1 MSLETLYSP
10 ESLVARGQQLQ
21 DDAETV
27 SFDMF
32 DTLLVR
38 RTHDPDLVK
47 LPVARFISSLAK
59 AQGFDWNWREVQ
71 TLRDQTENAMR
82 ALTGESY
89 QDQEARYPVFMQE
102 TLEKIFG
109 PAANETLLQQV
120 TEYEMQMENAMLV
133 PRAIIGNG

>member
-1 MSLETLYSP
+1 MQHT
-10 ESLVARGQQLQ
+10 V
-21 DDAETV
+21 ETV

-47 LPVARFISSLAK
+47 LPVARFISNLAR
-59 AQGFDWNWREVQ
+59 AEGFDWNWREVQ
-71 TLRDQTENAMR
+71 LLRDDIENAMR

-89 QDQEARYPVFMQE
+89 DDHEARYPVFMQE

-109 PAANETLLQQV
+109 EVADASLLDLV
-120 TEYEMQMENAMLV
+120 TQYEMQMENAMLV
-133 PRAIIGNG
+133 P